1 MELHKNVLVEE
12 EEIIRLIPH
21 RVPFVMVDRLL
32 YNDDTKTISSFKVK
46 SDNIFLKENELGE
59 PALIENIA
67 QTAALRIGYPIYVE
81 QKNGKDVQ
89 AHLGFIAAI
98 TNLKVHSLPPL
109 GAELQ
114 TEVVF
119 ENEVLDVFLISG
131 ATYYQ
136 NECLAECKM
145 KIFVKRK

>member
-1 MELHKNVLVEE
+1 MELNKNVLVEE
-12 EEIIRLIPH
+12 NEIIRLIPH
-21 RVPFVMVDRLL
+21 RAPFVMVDRLL
-32 YNDDTKTISSFKVK
+32 YNDDSKTISTFKVK
-46 SDNIFLKENELGE
+46 SDNIFLNDNELGE

-81 QKNGKDVQ
+81 QKNGKNVK

-98 TNLKVHSLPPL
+98 TNLKVYSLPPL

-114 TEVVF
+114 TEVTF

-136 NECLAECKM
+136 NERLAECKM